1 MFPTSFLQLLPS
13 LSSCHLGAEQPRL
26 GSPWGSA
33 LVPAWPGRCLLQG
46 QALSSLP
53 AAGARTRPRGCE
65 HSHPAGDFLP
75 KAPSSLVTF
84 THPTCGDQGF
94 PDGTE
99 GAGSLSSYSQ
109 CAQTRKSQPTGAC
122 QAPGLKILKENNPPA
137 LLRPKKILGRF
148 QNKYW
153 WLCFVSSAGSRALA
167 LGSALAASP
176 GT

>member
-1 MFPTSFLQLLPS
+1 M
-13 LSSCHLGAEQPRL
+13 
-26 GSPWGSA
+26 
-33 LVPAWPGRCLLQG
+33 
-46 QALSSLP
+46 
-53 AAGARTRPRGCE
+53 
-65 HSHPAGDFLP
+65 
-75 KAPSSLVTF
+75 VTF

-99 GAGSLSSYSQ
+99 GAGSLSSYNQ

-176 GT
+176 RDLSSSNVPVAALSHISTHQTRHPLRVAGQKCSAMLTSQEQPRGDCCCRWSLGLGRFTATAVM